1 MTKGAIMTHTACF
14 AFGLLLGA
22 TLGVLAMAIVAGG
35 GR

>member
-1 MTKGAIMTHTACF
+1 MSNTVCF

-35 GR
+35 GE

>member
-1 MTKGAIMTHTACF
+1 MSHTACF
-14 AFGLLLGA
+14 AFGLLLGG

>member
-1 MTKGAIMTHTACF
+1 MTHTACF

>member
-1 MTKGAIMTHTACF
+1 MSHTACF
-14 AFGLLLGA
+14 ALGLLLGG

>member
-1 MTKGAIMTHTACF
+1 MSHTACF
-14 AFGLLLGA
+14 AFGMLLGG

>member
-1 MTKGAIMTHTACF
+1 MSNTACF
-14 AFGLLLGA
+14 VFGLLTGG